1 MAPFAPARFSTDTC
15 CPNHAGSSFAASRP
29 MKSVPPPAGYG
40 TIILI
45 GFCGQ
50 DCAPATAVAIRRT
63 AAAAATLRG
72 IFRTVYPLPIIV
84 VALRNGL
91 GLILSLRR

>member
-1 MAPFAPARFSTDTC
+1 
-15 CPNHAGSSFAASRP
+15 

-63 AAAAATLRG
+63 AAAAATLLG
-72 IFRTVYPLPIIV
+72 IFRTDDPP
-84 VALRNGL
+84 
-91 GLILSLRR
+91 